1 MLGKSTVLVS
11 CLLASTGNAVLNAD
25 SVNAYQKH
33 LVDSKRHTSNQA
45 EKPPVPKSGKCE
57 PFKEEK
63 TVYMMCEMLE
73 KRDADKAAAKQK
85 KKDE

>member
-1 MLGKSTVLVS
+1 MLGKSTFVVS

-45 EKPPVPKSGKCE
+45 EKPHSHPGIIMQEPHPGATIYVDPTPQPQPK
-57 PFKEEK
+57 P
-63 TVYMMCEMLE
+63 
-73 KRDADKAAAKQK
+73 
-85 KKDE
+85 